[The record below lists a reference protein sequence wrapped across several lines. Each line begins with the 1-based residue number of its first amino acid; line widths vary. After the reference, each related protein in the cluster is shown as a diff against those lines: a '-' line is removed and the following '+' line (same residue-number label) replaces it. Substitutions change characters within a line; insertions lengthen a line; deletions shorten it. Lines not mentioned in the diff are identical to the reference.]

1 MKVIKKIAIASLV
14 FATSLTVTTVNAQN
28 DKMKTESAKKA
39 GTVIF
44 KVWGN
49 CGTCKKNIEK
59 SVKVDGVNKAEWNK
73 DTKIMTISFDNSKIT
88 LEQIQKKIA
97 SVGYDTEL
105 FKGNDKAYTKLDKCC
120 QYDRK

>member
-1 MKVIKKIAIASLV
+1 MKTLKKVMMIGLLS
-14 FATSLTVTTVNAQN
+14 TSSLTISNLNAQSN
-28 DKMKTESAKKA
+28 NAKTETTKKTE
-39 GTVIF
+39 TVTF

-59 SVKVDGVNKAEWNK
+59 SVKVDGVSKADWNK
-73 DTKIMTISFDNSKIT
+73 DTKVMTISFDASKIT
-88 LEQIQKKIA
+88 LEQIQKRIA

-105 FKGNDKAYTKLDKCC
+105 FKGNDKAYNKLDKCC

>member
-1 MKVIKKIAIASLV
+1 MKATKTLMIASLI
-14 FATSLTVTTVNAQN
+14 FATSLTVTTVKAQSI
-28 DKMKTESAKKA
+28 KAKTETTKKTE
-39 GTVIF
+39 TVTF

-59 SVKVDGVNKAEWNK
+59 SVKVDGISKADWNK
-73 DTKIMTISFDNSKIT
+73 DTKVMTITFEASKIT
-88 LEQIQKKIA
+88 LEQIQKRIA

-105 FKGNDKAYTKLDKCC
+105 FKGNDKAYNKLDKCC

>member
-28 DKMKTESAKKA
+28 DKMKTESAKKSE
-39 GTVIF
+39 TVTF

-88 LEQIQKKIA
+88 LEQIQKKLLRLGMIQN
-97 SVGYDTEL
+97 YLKEM
-105 FKGNDKAYTKLDKCC
+105 TKPILN
-120 QYDRK
+120 